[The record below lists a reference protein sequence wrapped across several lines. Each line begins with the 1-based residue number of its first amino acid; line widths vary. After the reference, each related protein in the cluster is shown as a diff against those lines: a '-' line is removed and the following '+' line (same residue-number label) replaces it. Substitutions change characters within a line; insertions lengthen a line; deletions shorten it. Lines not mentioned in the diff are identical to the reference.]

1 MDINKAL
8 NFIESSFLSPL
19 LKDTDITDISFNGK
33 NIFYLHNFFG
43 RKLADIDV
51 DLVEIKDFIRQVANL
66 TDKQFSYQVPILD
79 VSVDKYRLNA
89 VHQSIG
95 RIGKDVS
102 LTFSIRIASSLPRIT
117 DDNNFLSNELI
128 ALFEVLIKSG
138 MSIVIGGLT
147 GSGKTEFQKYLLRKI
162 PENNRIILIDNVLEL
177 EQVREQTQLDLN
189 TWQVDDRNNNSSIQE
204 LVRNALRSNPDWLIV
219 GEARGPEMIEVLNSA
234 MTGHPIITTIHSID
248 ALSMPARMVRMVLM
262 NDKKMSYEDTMKDI
276 LYHFRFYVYLVKEVG
291 EKGQIHRR
299 ISNLFYINE
308 NGESNCIYRWDK
320 NGHYYR
326 NIEQNMAKILDFDE
340 SNQLFIKTFI
350 KENHHE

>member
-1 MDINKAL
+1 MDINKAIT
-8 NFIESSFLSPL
+8 FIESSFLSPL
-19 LKDTDITDISFNGK
+19 LKDSDITDISFNGE
-33 NIFYLHNFFG
+33 NIFYLHNLYG
-43 RKLADIDV
+43 RKLADIKADV
-51 DLVEIKDFIRQVANL
+51 VEIKDFIRQIANL

-79 VSVDKYRLNA
+79 VSVGKYRLNA

-95 RIGKDVS
+95 RIGKETS

-117 DDNNFLSNELI
+117 DNNNFLCDELI

-162 PENNRIILIDNVLEL
+162 PENKRIILIDNILEL
-177 EQVREQTQLDLN
+177 EQIREQTKLDIN
-189 TWQVDDRNNNSSIQE
+189 TWQVDERNNNSSIQE
-204 LVRNALRSNPDWLIV
+204 LVKNALRSNPDWLIV

-248 ALSMPARMVRMVLM
+248 ALSMPSRMVRMVLM

-276 LYHFRFYVYLVKEVG
+276 LYHFRFYVYLVKEED

-299 ISNLFYINE
+299 ILNLFYINE
-308 NGESNCIYRWDK
+308 NGEANYLYRWGK
-320 NGHYYR
+320 QGH
-326 NIEQNMAKILDFDE
+326 IFQKIGQSMAKMLNFDE
-340 SNQLFIKTFI
+340 SDQLFIKTFI